1 MTYITRL
8 QAEQFKRI
16 TAIDIRPGTSAGIVA
31 IRGRNAQGKSS
42 TLDAIMAALGGK
54 AVMPTKPVRK
64 GEEEGAI
71 RLELDNG
78 SVILRRF
85 TVDGKGDSIEIT
97 NAEGFKAPS
106 PQRMLDSLYSS
117 VAFDPLAFTR
127 LDADKQFTV
136 VRGLVT
142 LDVDID
148 ALEKDNQADYDERTI
163 VNRTIKTLE
172 AQLPALQP
180 QGIVPDKPVDV
191 EALQAKLTEAAEF
204 NAGVERRKNNRDN
217 FIAALERNKA
227 TAEVKRKDIAE
238 HEAMLVE
245 MRANLVEF
253 EEHIAGQEAQ
263 IDNADPLPQPIDVAD
278 VSAQLTAATAA
289 NEAFRKKMVYDAE
302 AKKLEAQKAESAA
315 LTAKIEERDKQRTD
329 AISTATMPID
339 GLAFGDGEILF
350 GGVPLSQASSAEQL
364 RVSTAIGMASAPE
377 LRVMLVRDGSL
388 LDDEGQQILADMAAE
403 QGFQLWV
410 EAVDTSGKV
419 GIVLEDGAVASV
431 DGAEPEA
438 PEPIKSARRR
448 KPRDTETQTSP
459 AAGEGQEAATL
470 PGAAASDAEGGAQ
483 SSSAP
488 SSVFEQMVDMATE
501 GANQE
506 DRVNPA
512 DEKPGLIPYIETAG
526 DDDDDDDDDDNSPG
540 ATEADH
546 RYDDRRDSLFD

>member
-127 LDADKQFTV
+127 LDAVRQFNV
-136 VRGLVT
+136 VRSLVK

-148 ALEKDNQADYDERTI
+148 ELEKANKIDYDERTI
-163 VNRTIKTLE
+163 VNREIKTLE

-191 EALQAKLTEAAEF
+191 EALQAKLTEAAEH
-204 NAGVERRKNNRDN
+204 NGNIERRKQSREA
-217 FIAALERNKA
+217 FIAALERNKVDA
-227 TAEVKRKDIAE
+227 LRLAEEIVDTEARLEQLRASLIEQRDVIDGQERQIAE
-238 HEAMLVE
+238 AP
-245 MRANLVEF
+245 A
-253 EEHIAGQEAQ
+253 
-263 IDNADPLPQPIDVAD
+263 LPEPIDVAD

-289 NEAFRKKMVYDAE
+289 NEAFRKKIVYDAE
-302 AKKLEAQKAESAA
+302 AKKLVGKIELSQA
-315 LTAKIEERDKQRTD
+315 LTLAIDLRTQDRTD
-329 AISTATMPID
+329 AISSATMPIE

-431 DGAEPEA
+431 DGEEPEA
-438 PEPIKSARRR
+438 PELIKSARRR
-448 KPRDTETQTSP
+448 KPKETETQTSP

-512 DEKPGLIPYIETAG
+512 DEKPDLIPYIETAG
-526 DDDDDDDDDDNSPG
+526 DDDDDDDDDNSPG